1 MVPTASWRVAAVLTP
16 LQQRIARLVASLPEA
31 EGFALAGAGALV
43 VHGYIDRQT
52 RDLDYFTTPAR
63 QTQVQR
69 LGAALERALT
79 AEGVPSQRL
88 RDLPTFVRL
97 VVGREPDR
105 CEVDVAIDYRA
116 LPTETTAL
124 GPTLARKELAANKV
138 LAIFDRAEPRD
149 FTDLDAVT
157 RVYPLA
163 DLVELAERKDTGFDR
178 PRFVEALASF
188 RRFTPADLSVSSDE
202 HRRLTRVVDG
212 WRRQLE
218 RTLERD
224 IGHGH
229 DGPEL

>member
-1 MVPTASWRVAAVLTP
+1 VLTA

-43 VHGYIDRQT
+43 LHGYIDRQT

-63 QTQVQR
+63 QAQVQR
-69 LGAALERALT
+69 LGAALEHAL
-79 AEGVPSQRL
+79 AEEGVPSQRL

-116 LPTETTAL
+116 LETEMTEL
-124 GPTLARKELAANKV
+124 GPTVAREELAANKV

-149 FTDLDAVT
+149 FTDLDAMT
-157 RVYPLA
+157 RVYPLS
-163 DLVELAERKDTGFDR
+163 DLLELAGRKDTGFDR
-178 PRFVEALASF
+178 SRFVEALVSF
-188 RRFTPADLSVSSDE
+188 RRFTPRDLRVSPDE
-202 HRRLTRVVDG
+202 HRRLAGVVDS
-212 WRRQLE
+212 WRRQIE

-224 IGHGH
+224 IDHGH
-229 DGPEL
+229 DGPEF